1 MDSLCACHFLDGGEV
16 HMPVNPRKKS
26 VTLVSVSP
34 NIGDMAYVPVCDSQQ
49 GVVFG
54 TPSKGGMA
62 LVSISHEAI
71 G

>member
-1 MDSLCACHFLDGGEV
+1 
-16 HMPVNPRKKS
+16 MPVNPKKKS

-34 NIGDMAYVPVCDSQQ
+34 NVGDMAYVPVSDSQQ

-62 LVSISHEAI
+62 LVSISHEDI
-71 G
+71 S